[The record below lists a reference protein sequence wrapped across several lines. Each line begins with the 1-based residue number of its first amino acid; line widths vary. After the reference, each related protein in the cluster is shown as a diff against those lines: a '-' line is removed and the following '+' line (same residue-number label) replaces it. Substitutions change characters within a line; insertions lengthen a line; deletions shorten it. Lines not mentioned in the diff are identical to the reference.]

1 MLVVRTLKY
10 TTAAIDEALTAA
22 VMVLTRGS
30 YIYSAAARPPN
41 ATVQIPRKTWN
52 VLSPRFVLDNTQ
64 KHQGKTAYIHHCEG
78 RNESQEQVK
87 PQSACYVQ
95 AALSAT

>member
-1 MLVVRTLKY
+1 MLVMRTLKY

-52 VLSPRFVLDNTQ
+52 VLSPRFVCKITLRNIR
-64 KHQGKTAYIHHCEG
+64 GKQPTFTT
-78 RNESQEQVK
+78 VK
-87 PQSACYVQ
+87 DVMSRK
-95 AALSAT
+95 SK